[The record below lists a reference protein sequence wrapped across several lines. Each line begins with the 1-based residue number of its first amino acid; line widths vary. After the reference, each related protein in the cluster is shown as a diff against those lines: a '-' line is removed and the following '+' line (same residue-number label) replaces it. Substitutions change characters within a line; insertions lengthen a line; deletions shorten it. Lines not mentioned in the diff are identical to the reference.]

1 MAGTLA
7 FLFNHKEQ
15 SVSVAVVVRLAH
27 ILAIARCFP
36 LAPVL
41 LTRTAPKP
49 GAAGF
54 HGLAQRIGVHP
65 RHHQH
70 LARANFLNDR
80 RYKAIG
86 VVGHCSELLGSN
98 GDRNAFRHG
107 ATLAVRPPRH
117 EQSFGQ
123 RPGLEVETGASFRET
138 LGSNCVDI
146 PFTKD
151 DVIVAA
157 DFDFVTI
164 LGAEQHLITRFH
176 GTDIRT
182 DRHHFGPHQALT
194 DLRRCRNENSAGG
207 TALALGSTEVHENS
221 IVQHLDGKFFAAG
234 TYAVGQSIGGL
245 RRGHDTT
252 VPSPLV
258 TDDFETRS
266 LRLETSDGL
275 SLEAELIVPENAR
288 AAVVL
293 CHPHPQQGGTM
304 TSLVTSELF
313 RALPTEAVA
322 VLRFNFRG
330 VGTSE
335 GEHDFGVGE
344 ALDIVA
350 ALDTITS
357 ECPELRVF
365 VSGWSFG
372 ADTSLSVL
380 DSRITA
386 WLACAPPLRV
396 LPIEDLT
403 AAAGSDPRFKLLIIP
418 EHDQFRDPESALEV
432 TASWLN
438 TDVTA
443 IAGADH
449 FFVGRT
455 HKVAALIVGAIDTQL
470 AS

>member
-15 SVSVAVVVRLAH
+15 SVAVAVVIRLAH
-27 ILAIARCFP
+27 ILAIARRFP

-41 LTRTAPKP
+41 LSRTTPEP
-49 GAAGF
+49 SAASF

-70 LARANFLNDR
+70 LTRAFFLNDR
-80 RYKAIG
+80 WYKAIG
-86 VVGHCSELLGSN
+86 VVGHCSKLLGSN

-117 EQSFGQ
+117 EQSFG
-123 RPGLEVETGASFRET
+123 RHSELEVEAGASFREA
-138 LGSNCVDI
+138 LGSNSVNI
-146 PFTKD
+146 SLTKD
-151 DVIVAA
+151 DVVVAA
-157 DFDFVTI
+157 HFDLVTI

-176 GTDIRT
+176 GTDIGT
-182 DRHHFGPHQALT
+182 DRHDFGPHQALA
-194 DLRRCRNENSAGG
+194 DLRCCRNENSASG
-207 TALALGSTEVHENS
+207 TALTLWSAQVHENS
-221 IVQHLDGKFFAAG
+221 IIQHLDRKFFAAG
-234 TYAVGQSIGGL
+234 AYAVGQSIGGL

-252 VPSPLV
+252 VPSPFV
-258 TDDFETRS
+258 TDDFAIRS

-293 CHPHPQQGGTM
+293 CHPHPQQGGNM

-313 RALPTEAVA
+313 RALPASALA

-330 VGTSE
+330 VGASE
-335 GEHDFGVGE
+335 GEHDFGIGE
-344 ALDIVA
+344 TLDIVA
-350 ALDTITS
+350 AINTISS
-357 ECPELRVF
+357 ECPELPVF

-380 DSRITA
+380 DSRIAA

-396 LPIEDLT
+396 LPLQDLT
-403 AAAGSDPRFKLLIIP
+403 AAAGSDPRLKLLIIP
-418 EHDQFRDPESALEV
+418 EHDQFRDPDSALEA

-438 TDVTA
+438 TEVVA
-443 IAGADH
+443 VAGADH

-455 HKVAALIVGAIDTQL
+455 QKVAALIVTTIDTQF
-470 AS
+470 AT

>member
-1 MAGTLA
+1 MACTLT

-15 SVSVAVVVRLAH
+15 CVAVAVVVRLAH
-27 ILAIARCFP
+27 ILTITRCFP

-41 LTRTAPKP
+41 LTRTTPKP

-98 GDRNAFRHG
+98 GDRNAFRHV

-123 RPGLEVETGASFRET
+123 CPGLEVETGASFRET
-138 LGSNCVDI
+138 LGSNCVNI
-146 PFTKD
+146 PLTKD

-157 DFDFVTI
+157 NFDFVTI

-182 DRHHFGPHQALT
+182 DRHDFGPHQALA
-194 DLRRCRNENSAGG
+194 DLRRCRYENSAGG
-207 TALALGSTEVHENS
+207 TALTLGSAEVHENS

-245 RRGHDTT
+245 RRVHHTT

-258 TDDFETRS
+258 TDDFPIRS

-293 CHPHPQQGGTM
+293 CHPHPQQGGNM

-313 RALPTEAVA
+313 RTLPDSALA

-335 GEHDFGVGE
+335 GAHDFGIGE
-344 ALDIVA
+344 ALDIAA
-350 ALDTITS
+350 ALDSITT
-357 ECPELRVF
+357 ECPELPVF

-396 LPIEDLT
+396 LPLQDLT
-403 AAAGSDPRFKLLIIP
+403 AAAGSDPRLKLLIIP
-418 EHDQFRDPESALEV
+418 EHDQFRDPESTLEA

-438 TDVTA
+438 TEVVA

-455 HKVAALIVGAIDTQL
+455 HKVAALIVATIDTQF
-470 AS
+470 AT

>member
-1 MAGTLA
+1 MAGTLT

-15 SVSVAVVVRLAH
+15 SVSVAVVVRLTH
-27 ILAIARCFP
+27 ILAIARGFP

-41 LTRTAPKP
+41 LTRTTPEP
-49 GAAGF
+49 GTPGF

-70 LARANFLNDR
+70 LARAFFLNDR

-86 VVGHCSELLGSN
+86 VVGDCSELLSSN

-123 RPGLEVETGASFRET
+123 CPELEVEARASFREA
-138 LGSNCVDI
+138 LGSNCVNI
-146 PFTKD
+146 SLTQD
-151 DVIVAA
+151 DVVVAA
-157 DFDFVTI
+157 DFDFVSI
-164 LGAEQHLITRFH
+164 LRAEQHLITRFH
-176 GTDIRT
+176 RTDIRT
-182 DRHHFGPHQALT
+182 DGHDFGPYQALA
-194 DLRRCRNENSAGG
+194 DLRCRRNENSAGG
-207 TALALGSTEVHENS
+207 TALTLWPAEVHKNS
-221 IVQHLDGKFFAAG
+221 IVEHLDRKFFAAG

-258 TDDFETRS
+258 TDDFAIRS

-293 CHPHPQQGGTM
+293 CHPHPQQGGNM

-313 RALPTEAVA
+313 RTLPASALA

-335 GEHDFGVGE
+335 GEHDFGIGE
-344 ALDIVA
+344 ALDIGA

-357 ECPELRVF
+357 ECPELPVF

-396 LPIEDLT
+396 LPLEDLS
-403 AAAGSDPRFKLLIIP
+403 AAAGSDPRHKLLVVP
-418 EHDQFRDPESALEV
+418 EHDQFRDPESALEA

-438 TDVTA
+438 TEVVA

-455 HKVAALIVGAIDTQL
+455 HKVAALIVATINTQL
-470 AS
+470 AL